1 MGRVIMREDI
11 WVVAIDLNRVGW
23 EFSKVNKKALNLES
37 LIIKQ
42 VVPRKGLEP
51 LLLHQETDFEDLAS
65 KITKKIEDL
74 KSYKN

>member
-23 EFSKVNKKALNLES
+23 EFSKVNKKTLNLES

-51 LLLHQETDFEDLAS
+51 LLLHQETDFEEYEQ
-65 KITKKIEDL
+65 KKI
-74 KSYKN
+74 

>member
-11 WVVAIDLNRVGW
+11 WEVAIDLNRVGW

-51 LLLHQETDFEDLAS
+51 LLLQQETDFEEFMQIMNKVDWKL
-65 KITKKIEDL
+65 
-74 KSYKN
+74 

>member
-42 VVPRKGLEP
+42 VVPRWELILYVP
-51 LLLHQETDFEDLAS
+51 P
-65 KITKKIEDL
+65 II
-74 KSYKN
+74 

>member
-51 LLLHQETDFEDLAS
+51 LLLQQETDFEEWEEKRNKVIKAR
-65 KITKKIEDL
+65 
-74 KSYKN
+74 

>member
-1 MGRVIMREDI
+1 MREDI
-11 WVVAIDLNRVGW
+11 WEVAIDLNRVGW

-51 LLLHQETDFEDLAS
+51 LLLQQETDFEEFMQIMNKVDWKL
-65 KITKKIEDL
+65 
-74 KSYKN
+74 